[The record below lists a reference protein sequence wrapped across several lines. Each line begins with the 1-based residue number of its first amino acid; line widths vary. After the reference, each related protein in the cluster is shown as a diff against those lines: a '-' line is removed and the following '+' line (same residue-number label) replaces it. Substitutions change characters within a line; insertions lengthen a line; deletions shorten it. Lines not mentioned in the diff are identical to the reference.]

1 MHLHNAETQTGRST
15 DSESSTAASR
25 RASFNRRAFLQT
37 AGTAAVLAS
46 VRPAHLFAAA
56 SSSPNGRLTLAG
68 VGVGGVGFGQL
79 QECDQA
85 GFQIVALCDVDSS
98 YAKKAFDRWPQARRY
113 RDFREMFA
121 TEGDQIDAVYC
132 GTPDHTHA
140 LITLAALR
148 RKKHVCCVKPLT
160 RTMDELR
167 RVVDAARQAGVATQ
181 VTAASNTGE
190 AACRACELVWAG
202 VLGPVRQLHA
212 WSNRPVWP
220 QGMTRPAG
228 EDAVPRDFDWKLWLG
243 PASLRPFKDKWPE
256 GHPALTS
263 MNLREWNPGVQ
274 AVYHPFNFRGWW
286 DFGTGALGDM
296 GCHHFN
302 TPLRALKLGPPTRL
316 YASATRVLAE
326 SAPLASMVTFDFPAR
341 GVMPALRAVW
351 YDGGLKPPTLRDF
364 EGRALPDEGTLYVGE
379 KGSLLHTWQGI
390 QVFPETLARKLDS
403 VPRTL
408 PRRSGTWGEWFEACR
423 GGEPAGCNFAW
434 ADSLTALVLLGN
446 IAIRTGQ
453 ALAWDAGTNRFTNST
468 EANALLGATYHNG
481 WTLEET

>member
-1 MHLHNAETQTGRST
+1 MKTIDYRDPST
-15 DSESSTAASR
+15 VGSRRQFLSTAATIAAATTLVPAHVLR
-25 RASFNRRAFLQT
+25 G
-37 AGTAAVLAS
+37 AGT
-46 VRPAHLFAAA
+46 P
-56 SSSPNGRLTLAG
+56 SPNNRLALAG

-79 QECDQA
+79 KECAEA
-85 GFQIVALCDVDSS
+85 GFQIVALCDVDDT
-98 YAKKAFDRWPQARRY
+98 YAKKAYDHWPQARRY
-113 RDFREMFA
+113 RDYRDLLQA
-121 TEGDQIDAVYC
+121 EGDKVDALYC

-167 RVVDAARQAGVATQ
+167 RVVNAARQAGVATQ
-181 VTAASNTGE
+181 VTAAANTGE
-190 AACRACELVWAG
+190 AACRVCELIGAG
-202 VLGPVRQLHA
+202 VLGPVHELHA

-220 QGMTRPAG
+220 QGMSRPAG
-228 EDAVPRDFDWKLWLG
+228 EDAVPKDLDWKLWLG
-243 PASLRPFKDKWPE
+243 PAPLRPFKHQWPE

-302 TPLRALKLGPPTRL
+302 TPMRALELGAPTRL
-316 YASATRVLAE
+316 QASATRVLAE
-326 SAPLASMVTFDFPAR
+326 SAPLASMVTYDFPAR
-341 GVMPALRAVW
+341 GAMPALRGVW
-351 YDGGLKPPTLRDF
+351 YDGGLKPPALRDF
-364 EGRALPDEGTLYVGE
+364 SGRALPDEGTLYVGE

-390 QVFPETLARKLDS
+390 QVFPETLAKKLDS

-423 GGEPAGCNFAW
+423 GGEPAGCNFGW
-434 ADSLTALVLLGN
+434 ADHLTALVLLGN
-446 IAIRTGQ
+446 IAIRTSK
-453 ALAWDAGTNRFTNST
+453 ALAWDAGSNRFTNSK
-468 EANALLGATYHNG
+468 EANALLSATYHNG
-481 WTLEET
+481 WTLEGT